1 MSLLDRALR
10 VAGTVARD
18 LLRSAGRNSGSRPSD
33 GRTKSRPGSGRRGP
47 SGSDAGPPSSGSGT
61 GRPSSG
67 GGDQRT
73 EHPRTTREFELG
85 RGLPPLTYSPNDDGD
100 ADPGE
105 VVWAWVPYDEN
116 DGRGKDRPVLIMARH
131 NKGFLGLQLTSKDH
145 DRDAED
151 EARWGRRWL
160 DIGSGDWDSQ
170 GRPSEV
176 RLDRV
181 LYLPADAVRR
191 EGAAVDRR
199 TYDQVSDAL
208 HVLHGR

>member
-18 LLRSAGRNSGSRPSD
+18 LLRPRRTSRRGSGDAVRRNSGARP
-33 GRTKSRPGSGRRGP
+33 RPEPGSGG
-47 SGSDAGPPSSGSGT
+47 GAG
-61 GRPSSG
+61 
-67 GGDQRT
+67 QRT
-73 EHPRTTREFELG
+73 EHPHTTREFEVG
-85 RGLPPLTYSPNDDGD
+85 RGLPPLRYSPSDDGA

-116 DGRGKDRPVLIMARH
+116 DGRGKDRPVLILTRH
-131 NKGFLGLQLTSKDH
+131 NQGFLGLQLTSKDH

-160 DIGSGDWDSQ
+160 DIGSGGWDSR

-181 LYLPADAVRR
+181 LFLPADAVRR

-199 TYDQVSDAL
+199 TYDRVSDAL
-208 HVLHGR
+208 HDLHGH